1 VLDISRLDAGAM
13 KPQESVFRLEEML
26 RQIGTD
32 FMPLAAAKSLELRIV
47 PSSLVVE
54 TDRNLLR
61 RLVQNLVSNAIK
73 YTRAGK
79 IIVGVRRR
87 GDLAEIQV
95 LDSGI
100 GIEADKLNSVFQE
113 FRRLDDGIR
122 EAEGL
127 GLGLSIVDRIARV
140 LRVEIRMRSEK
151 GKGTTASV
159 LLPVSSAEEPRVVRR
174 IRPQQAPQIALSGLQ
189 VIAIDNDPRILD
201 GMRLLLEGWG
211 CRVDTFSGLAAFVN
225 RRQRPETPDMV
236 LADYHLDGETGLE
249 AIARL
254 REIYGRALPAVLITA
269 DRSQEVRDA
278 AEAIDVPVIN
288 KPLKP
293 AILRTIMMRVRR
305 MAPAAE

>member
-1 VLDISRLDAGAM
+1 M
-13 KPQESVFRLEEML
+13 
-26 RQIGTD
+26 
-32 FMPLAAAKSLELRIV
+32 
-47 PSSLVVE
+47 
-54 TDRNLLR
+54 
-61 RLVQNLVSNAIK
+61 
-73 YTRAGK
+73 
-79 IIVGVRRR
+79 
-87 GDLAEIQV
+87 

-236 LADYHLDGETGLE
+236 LADYHLMAKRASKPLHGC
-249 AIARL
+249 ARST
-254 REIYGRALPAVLITA
+254 EGRAAVTA

-278 AEAIDVPVIN
+278 ARRSTPIN
-288 KPLKP
+288 KPLAGDP
-293 AILRTIMMRVRR
+293 ADDHDAG
-305 MAPAAE
+305 APHGACRGMICFSIFSISCL

>member
-1 VLDISRLDAGAM
+1 M
-13 KPQESVFRLEEML
+13 
-26 RQIGTD
+26 
-32 FMPLAAAKSLELRIV
+32 

-61 RLVQNLVSNAIK
+61 RLVQNLVSNASK
-73 YTRAGK
+73 YTRSGK
-79 IIVGVRRR
+79 IVVGVRRR

-95 LDSGI
+95 HDSGI

-159 LLPVSSAEEPRVVRR
+159 LLPVSSVAQPRVVRR
-174 IRPQQAPQIALSGLQ
+174 MRPQQAPQIALSGLQ

-211 CRVDTFSGLAAFVN
+211 CRVETFSGLAAFAS
-225 RRQRPETPDMV
+225 RRQRPEIPDMV

-254 REIYGRALPAVLITA
+254 REIYARALPAVLITA

-293 AILRTIMMRVRR
+293 AVLRTIMMRVRR
-305 MAPAAE
+305 MATIGE